1 MCVVQLQLSYNL
13 SLSME
18 KIPQDLLPL
27 AAYFK
32 DSVVCFFNICWSF
45 FILLSI
51 QCR

>member
-1 MCVVQLQLSYNL
+1 MCVVQWQLSYNL

-32 DSVVCFFNICWSF
+32 DSVICFLMSPGHF
-45 FILLSI
+45 FYILTY
-51 QCR
+51 R

>member
-1 MCVVQLQLSYNL
+1 MCVVELQLSYNL

-32 DSVVCFFNICWSF
+32 DSVMCFLISVGNF
-45 FILLSI
+45 FIF
-51 QCR
+51 